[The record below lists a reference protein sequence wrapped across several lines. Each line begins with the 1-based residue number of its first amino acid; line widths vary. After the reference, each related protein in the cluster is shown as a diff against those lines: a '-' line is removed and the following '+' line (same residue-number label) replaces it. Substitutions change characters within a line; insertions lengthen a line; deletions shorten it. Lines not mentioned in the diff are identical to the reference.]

1 MQKIWL
7 QIGFSMEN
15 FQRLHTFQVAHQ
27 CKNESV
33 AIGEII
39 QTHYRLQTIIN
50 ELEKRAHE
58 AEKWKKKAEKQVGTV
73 TKRTIAAGVKK
84 NTDSKVISAKN
95 TLNSQKPGGKR

>member
-1 MQKIWL
+1 
-7 QIGFSMEN
+7 MEN
-15 FQRLHTFQVAHQ
+15 FQRLHTFQAAHQ

-58 AEKWKKKAEKQVGTV
+58 AEKWKLKAEKVGTV
-73 TKRTIAAGVKK
+73 TKRTIAAGAKK

-95 TLNSQKPGGKR
+95 TLGTRKQGGKH